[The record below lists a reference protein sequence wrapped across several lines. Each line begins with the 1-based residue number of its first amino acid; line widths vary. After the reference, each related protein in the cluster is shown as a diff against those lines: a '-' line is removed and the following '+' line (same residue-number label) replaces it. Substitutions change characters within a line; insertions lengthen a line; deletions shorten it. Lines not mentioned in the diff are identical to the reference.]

1 MKDIK
6 YVVLNPV
13 HSTFKKCPIV
23 IDSLKCNYIFKI
35 DIKKHFSILTAQKFY
50 KTINIFDRS
59 EYPE

>member
-23 IDSLKCNYIFKI
+23 IDPLKCNYNFKI

-50 KTINIFDRS
+50 KTINIF
-59 EYPE
+59 